1 MAAAA
6 MLATTVAT
14 RRTCGEGP
22 VGMLGR
28 GGLSTPLGASL
39 LTPSALPVGDATAAS
54 VRRRA
59 GRDVRRG
66 WLVHQVGSSEL
77 PAPSTLPVSDV
88 FMGYS

>member
-1 MAAAA
+1 MAAEA

-22 VGMLGR
+22 VG
-28 GGLSTPLGASL
+28 
-39 LTPSALPVGDATAAS
+39 TA
-54 VRRRA
+54 
-59 GRDVRRG
+59 RRG
-66 WLVHQVGSSEL
+66 WLVHQPVGSSEL